1 MAACLSCN
9 QAGGLEAF
17 QQNSLES
24 TYSIPDAMSLNSI
37 PCNKDFSGCMYSAQG
52 AIVCSQAH
60 NKEPFIPGMTLGG
73 IPNMGISPL
82 IEPFASQLNATPP
95 QPVPSNS
102 FYTHRQPSSS
112 QTSAKTYSNSRQQQ
126 PSSVP
131 TVERN
136 SR

>member
-1 MAACLSCN
+1 
-9 QAGGLEAF
+9 
-17 QQNSLES
+17 
-24 TYSIPDAMSLNSI
+24 
-37 PCNKDFSGCMYSAQG
+37 MYSAQG

-73 IPNMGISPL
+73 IPNMGISPI

-112 QTSAKTYSNSRQQQ
+112 QTSAKTYSNSRQQ
-126 PSSVP
+126 PSSVH
-131 TVERN
+131 TLQSHTLQRN
-136 SR
+136 SRQGNQEYIINNQQSHL